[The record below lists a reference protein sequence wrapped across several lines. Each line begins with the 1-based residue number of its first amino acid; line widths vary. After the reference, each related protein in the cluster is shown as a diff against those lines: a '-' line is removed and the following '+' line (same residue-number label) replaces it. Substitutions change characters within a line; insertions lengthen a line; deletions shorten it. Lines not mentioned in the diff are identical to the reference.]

1 MKKISHSMAK
11 LLRVGRLQFLISGL
25 ALFVLGALL
34 AVRLGATFSLPRL
47 ILGYLVILTAQ
58 LSVHY
63 SNDYF
68 DVAMGRAGGTTP
80 FSGGSGVLLE
90 HPELRKPAL
99 WIAVALIGCSLGTG
113 LFFLI
118 DYRYPFW
125 MFGFVLIGNL
135 LGWFY
140 SAPPFRLSARGLG
153 ELAFTFIGGVLIPGM
168 GYLVMKRKLDS
179 AGAFILIPLL
189 LYGLASILSVEIP
202 DMEADRQGDKRNWVA
217 RQGRAFGFS
226 LVGLCLLVA
235 TGYFFTFPSLSM
247 RQVPL
252 DLHVLGLL
260 SLLPLSAGML
270 GLIRQPLQRQP
281 ATRIAIW
288 TVLSLVFLDTC
299 QWLLDFPGIELTAGL
314 S

>member
-1 MKKISHSMAK
+1 MKKFSRSMAK
-11 LLRVGRLQFLISGL
+11 LIRVGRPQFLISGL

-34 AVRLGATFSLPRL
+34 AVRLGAPFSLPRL
-47 ILGYLVILTAQ
+47 ILGYLVILPAQ

-68 DVAMGRAGGTTP
+68 DVAMDRPGGATP

-90 HPELRKPAL
+90 HPELRKPVL
-99 WIAVALIGCSLGTG
+99 WIAVALIGCSLGIG
-113 LFFLI
+113 LFFLL
-118 DYRYPFW
+118 DYHYPFW
-125 MFGFVLIGNL
+125 IFGFVLIGNL
-135 LGWFY
+135 LGWYY

-153 ELAFTFIGGVLIPGM
+153 ELVFTFIGGALIPGM
-168 GYLVMKRKLDS
+168 GYLVIKGKLDP

-189 LYGLASILSVEIP
+189 LYSLASILSVEIP
-202 DMEADRQGDKRNWVA
+202 DLEADRQGDKRNWVA
-217 RQGRAFGFS
+217 RQGRAFGFI

-235 TGYFFTFPSLSM
+235 TGYFFIFPSLSM

-270 GLIRQPLQRQP
+270 GLIRKPLQRQP

-288 TVLSLVFLDTC
+288 TVLSLVAFSILANGYLIFLV
-299 QWLLDFPGIELTAGL
+299 LN
-314 S
+314 